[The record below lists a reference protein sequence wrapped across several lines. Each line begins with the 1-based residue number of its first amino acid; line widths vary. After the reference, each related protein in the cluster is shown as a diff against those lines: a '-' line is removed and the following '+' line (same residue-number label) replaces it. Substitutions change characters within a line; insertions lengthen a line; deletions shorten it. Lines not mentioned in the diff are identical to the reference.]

1 MEATGL
7 RMDRAIIDEQ
17 VQDLMEERD
26 SSLAAFIEMLDTEL
40 PEDAKLPRLE
50 DGSYQPQSQ
59 RPEGISSSSEPRS
72 TPGLIQAASQ
82 ADPGSKTSSLIGI
95 EPTSIQPTNH
105 Q

>member
-7 RMDRAIIDEQ
+7 RMDRSIIDEQ

-50 DGSYQPQSQ
+50 DGSINLNKKTSGSVRLGTKVFAGFNPGSSQ
-59 RPEGISSSSEPRS
+59 QLAEKP
-72 TPGLIQAASQ
+72 Q
-82 ADPGSKTSSLIGI
+82 ADR
-95 EPTSIQPTNH
+95 H
-105 Q
+105 